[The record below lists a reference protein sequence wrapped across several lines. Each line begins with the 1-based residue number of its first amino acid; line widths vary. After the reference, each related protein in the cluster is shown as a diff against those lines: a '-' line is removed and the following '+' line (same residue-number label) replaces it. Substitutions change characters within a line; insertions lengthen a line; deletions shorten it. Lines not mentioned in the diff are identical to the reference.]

1 MNVHTIIVLL
11 ASLLLE
17 IGYDCESVKHF
28 DNIIATTEQDQTD
41 ASANV
46 ETIEYV
52 SFEDESLEEIIFE
65 EQILDNQTLVN
76 ETFNNESLDN
86 ELLDNKTVDIEMPNG
101 KIFDNKALKF
111 ETKMKKK
118 TLKKGTAAGQSK
130 TAKKRTV
137 KSTVEVHPLVFTKYT
152 KGCHLAAFSF
162 RNSQHVEPSYF

>member
-17 IGYDCESVKHF
+17 IGYNCESVKHF
-28 DNIIATTEQDQTD
+28 DNIIETTEQHQTD
-41 ASANV
+41 ASANF

-65 EQILDNQTLVN
+65 EETVVN
-76 ETFNNESLDN
+76 ETFNSESLDN
-86 ELLDNKTVDIEMPNG
+86 ELLDNKTVDIEMPDG
-101 KIFDNKALKF
+101 KIFDTKALKI

-137 KSTVEVHPLVFTKYT
+137 KSTVEVHP
-152 KGCHLAAFSF
+152 
-162 RNSQHVEPSYF
+162 